1 MSRARNGR
9 RAVRD
14 ESGSAWRIRPAR
26 SLLGVLLALLCVLGF
41 GAQAASAAYRGEL
54 RRYPYLTDA
63 IGTGMTVNWATDRTL
78 TNGWVKWGGPGE
90 SCTAHSASASRSSIT
105 VNGVPEYQWKVRLSL
120 SADTQYCYRVFGA
133 NGAVDLLGTDASPT
147 FRTQL
152 AKGSTSPFS
161 FAVFGDWGLASASG
175 NPGQAALMS
184 RIAASGARF
193 AVSTG
198 DTAYPSGSQT
208 SYGDLL
214 QTGANVS
221 GVFGPSFWTL
231 PGRSMPL
238 MPAVG
243 NHGFNST
250 FLNIWPTAPGAAT
263 SGGKWA
269 METYCCTNG
278 TNSASYPSAWY
289 AFDVGNT
296 RIYVLDAAWSDSNTG
311 TGTDYQNDYDNH
323 WAPGAP
329 QRQWLENDL
338 ASHPSQLKFAFF
350 HYPLYVANATEPS
363 DPYLQGAN
371 SLEGLL
377 GRFGVNLAFNGH
389 AHVYERNKAAAGGL
403 VSYVTGGGG
412 ATVEPVSCSRTDMEL
427 AAIGW
432 SNSTSTGSACGS
444 LARPTSIN
452 QVYHF
457 LKVTVD
463 GTKVTVAPT
472 NALGQTFDV
481 QTYDFPST
489 PPVDDPPSAPGN
501 LTATAASPTRI
512 DLSWTAST
520 DDFGVASYEIFRDG
534 ATTPTGTSSTTSF
547 ADTSVGP
554 GETHT
559 YTVKAVDTAGQRSP
573 ASDAATATTPDS
585 PPGTLAFVRQATG
598 STTSGTSFTV
608 PIASTAGDA
617 LVASI
622 AIGAGSTGSVTS
634 VTDSAG
640 NAWTKGPVGFLS
652 GSSTRVELWYRTNA
666 AAVTRVTVNLNTAK
680 AAGANVAEFSGV
692 AASSALDAAAGNTGT
707 ASSTTAAT
715 PSITTTNADDVIVGA
730 INYPSS
736 TITSTLA
743 PGWSALSNLGVS
755 PVNGR
760 AAYRIVSSTGSWSA
774 SWTLSAAANSG
785 GAILALKRG

>member
-1 MSRARNGR
+1 VSEP
-9 RAVRD
+9 VQVF
-14 ESGSAWRIRPAR
+14 RPAR
-26 SLLGVLLALLCVLGF
+26 VLGVVLALLCILGL

-54 RRYPYLTDA
+54 RRYPYLSDA
-63 IGTGMTVNWATDRTL
+63 IGTGMTVNWATDRTI

-90 SCTAHSASASRSSIT
+90 SCTAHSASAARTSIT
-105 VNGVPEYQWKVRLSL
+105 VNGVPEYQWSVRLSL

-133 NGAVDLLGTDASPT
+133 NGTIDLLGTDASPT

-152 AKGSTSPFS
+152 PQGSTSPFT
-161 FAVFGDWGLASASG
+161 FAVFGDWGLATASG
-175 NPGQAALMS
+175 NPSQAALMS
-184 RIAASGARF
+184 RVAASGARF

-198 DTAYPSGSQT
+198 DTAYPSGNQT
-208 SYGDLL
+208 AYGDLV
-214 QTGANVS
+214 QTASNVS
-221 GVFGPSFWTL
+221 GVFGPSFWTV

-238 MPAVG
+238 MSTVG

-250 FLNIWPTAPGAAT
+250 FLSIWPTAPGAAT
-263 SGGKWA
+263 SGGRWA

-296 RIYVLDAAWSDSNTG
+296 RMYVLEAAWSDSNNGTATG
-311 TGTDYQNDYDNH
+311 YKNDFDNH
-323 WAPGAP
+323 WAPGTP

-338 ASHPSQLKFAFF
+338 AAHPGQLKFAFF

-377 GRFGVNLAFNGH
+377 GRYGVDLAFNGH
-389 AHVYERNKAAAGGL
+389 AHVYERNKAAPGGL

-432 SNSTSTGSACGS
+432 SNSSATGSACGA
-444 LARPTSIN
+444 LARPTSKD
-452 QVYHF
+452 QVHHF

-463 GTKVTVAPT
+463 GNTVTVAPT

-481 QTYDFPST
+481 QTYTFSAT
-489 PPVDDPPSAPGN
+489 PPVDNPPSAPGN
-501 LTATAASPTRI
+501 LTATAAGTGRI
-512 DLSWTAST
+512 DLSWTASS
-520 DDFGVASYEIFRDG
+520 DDFGVASYEVFRDG

-547 ADTSVGP
+547 ADTAVGP

-559 YTVKAVDTAGQRSP
+559 YTVKAVDSAGQRSV
-573 ASDAATATTPDS
+573 ASNPATATTPS
-585 PPGTLAFVRQATG
+585 TPPATLAFVRQATG
-598 STTSGTSFTV
+598 STASGTSFAV
-608 PIASTAGDA
+608 PISSTAGNA

-652 GSSTRVELWYRTNA
+652 GSSTRIELWYRTNA
-666 AAVTRVTVNLNTAK
+666 AAVTGVTVNLNTAK
-680 AAGANVAEFSGV
+680 AASANVAEFRGV

-715 PSITTTNADDVIVGA
+715 PSITTTNANDVIVAG

-736 TITSTLA
+736 TITATPSA
-743 PGWSALSNLGVS
+743 AWSPLSNFSVS
-755 PVNGR
+755 TVNGR

-785 GAILALKRG
+785 GAILALKGG